1 MVRSSKPRTS
11 SPPAPTW
18 LLAEITYIRSTVFSP
33 KSSPNICEVRLKG
46 KGKHSS
52 PVAFVCVSLR
62 VCVCVC
68 VCARVHALSHVQ
80 PCATPWIIAHQA
92 PLSMG
97 ILQARILECIA
108 ISYSRGSSQP
118 RDRTQVFCISCTGR
132 PNAFTFGQ
140 TRD

>member
-18 LLAEITYIRSTVFSP
+18 LLAEITYIRSTVFLP
-33 KSSPNICEVRLKG
+33 KSSPNICKKCEGRGEG
-46 KGKHSS
+46 KAQQSCCLC
-52 PVAFVCVSLR
+52 VCVSL
-62 VCVCVC
+62 CVCMC
-68 VCARVHALSHVQ
+68 VHAHALSRVQ
-80 PCATPWIIAHQA
+80 PFATPWIIVHQA

-118 RDRTQVFCISCTGR
+118 RDRNQVFCISCIGR